1 VPLDRE
7 REREGLD
14 HESTRMVDT
23 RGDRHGRSTE
33 RHRRDL
39 PPPRTPHQRERE
51 RERESER
58 ERGREC
64 ACVRE
69 RECERVPSP
78 LTPHQR
84 ERERESVIER
94 EGETVRDRES
104 EGPNPTPVTGS
115 HRSPPSRHRGLRDP
129 SQAATSSQASQG
141 HQGLRDDQL
150 CIESIN
156 VFLSSRSTKSI
167 LCRNPN

>member
-84 ERERESVIER
+84 ERERVS
-94 EGETVRDRES
+94 DRERGRDS
-104 EGPNPTPVTGS
+104 ERQRERGS
-115 HRSPPSRHRGLRDP
+115 EPH
-129 SQAATSSQASQG
+129 TSHWIAQVASVQASRSARPESG
-141 HQGLRDDQL
+141 RDL
-150 CIESIN
+150 ESGE
-156 VFLSSRSTKSI
+156 SGPPGATRRSAVYRI
-167 LCRNPN
+167 D